1 MIAAAVLVITG
12 TAAAISVVNSPGRAS
27 HADSSAAANGGALF
41 TSSVGHFRAR
51 FPSQPTDLNVPAS
64 GTGSVQFNLQ
74 GAWCTSPITEIA
86 AETSATPVPA
96 AQQETAM
103 EIALNSFSASAHQ
116 TAQGQAPTTYSGRV
130 GRTATFTTPGG
141 TQLTAMVFFY
151 SDTRLYIIVAPTG
164 TAFDDLVA
172 SFVALP

>member
-1 MIAAAVLVITG
+1 M
-12 TAAAISVVNSPGRAS
+12 
-27 HADSSAAANGGALF
+27 F
-41 TSSVGHFRAR
+41 TSSVGRFRAR

-116 TAQGQAPTTYSGRV
+116 TAQGQAPTTSARTRGTDSDLHHTWGHSVDGDGVFLFRHAALHHRGSDRYRV
-130 GRTATFTTPGG
+130 
-141 TQLTAMVFFY
+141 
-151 SDTRLYIIVAPTG
+151 
-164 TAFDDLVA
+164 
-172 SFVALP
+172 